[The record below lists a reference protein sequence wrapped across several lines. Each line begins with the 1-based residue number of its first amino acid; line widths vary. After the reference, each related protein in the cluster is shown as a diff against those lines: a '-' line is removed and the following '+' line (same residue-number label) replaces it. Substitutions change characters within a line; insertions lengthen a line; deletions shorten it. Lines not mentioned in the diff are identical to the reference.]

1 MQTLLHLSQMV
12 TAQMPGLN
20 ETRDSFEAGP
30 IGIAALV
37 FFVSAIAVG
46 VLFRLLMASKADH
59 LAAVERLTSAH
70 AAEMATLR
78 AAKDEQLGT
87 LTKATVEMV
96 EKQTRILAEVNSS
109 LSRVDRQLSNRGA

>member
-1 MQTLLHLSQMV
+1 MQTALLLSQLV
-12 TAQMPGLN
+12 RAQMPGLT

-30 IGIAALV
+30 LGIAALV
-37 FFVSAIAVG
+37 CFVCVVAVG
-46 VLFRLLMASKADH
+46 VLFQMLMSSKSAH

-70 AAEMATLR
+70 ATEMATLR
-78 AAKDEQLGT
+78 AAKDEQLAT

-96 EKQTRILAEVNSS
+96 EKQTRILAEVNNA